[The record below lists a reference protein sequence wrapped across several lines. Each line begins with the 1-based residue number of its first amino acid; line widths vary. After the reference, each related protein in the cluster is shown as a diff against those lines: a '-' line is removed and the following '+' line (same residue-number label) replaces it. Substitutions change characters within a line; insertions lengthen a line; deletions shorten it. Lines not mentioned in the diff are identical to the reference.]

1 MKFHHIPDLPLSA
14 FCPEPGGRLWLH
26 KGGSS
31 GGAEKYDNLEKLYKV
46 QTDNANLLLEQ
57 AQRYL
62 PGATAQYMDRV
73 AETQGA
79 DYVDKQ
85 VNQASADMAK
95 ANAMERNAT
104 SRDLKSMGVNPND
117 PRFARSM
124 QSAELSNAARMAAGV
139 NGTRDEAK
147 RYQLAASQDVLGTM
161 TGTNNTAAAQLGNAT
176 SGLTSLYNSQQN
188 AKAQQDQTRS
198 QNVGNAVGGAFSLL
212 MSRDGGKVRKLE
224 QRFAGG
230 PVGGGQG
237 GGFTG
242 GAMSNTPSAPPVASS
257 SAQQG
262 PDPMAKMIK
271 AGGDFFTSKGN
282 NLVNKMQLKGQNVMN
297 NFGKAAEFFG
307 SPQAGEIQAYGS
319 GMGMS
324 PDQAVAAREAY
335 FSASQT
341 AKATGDLSAATQY
354 EQMGNSIANGAGLDS
369 LSATYAGQGLA
380 IAPGGG
386 ITGLSASAGAE
397 ATGALAGVTEAGA
410 ATGAAAGAAELGAG
424 AASLGQG
431 LSAGAGVAGAG
442 AGTAATGMAAVGEL
456 GAGLSAGAGA
466 GAAAGGVAAGT
477 AGAGA
482 AGAGASVLAS
492 GLGAVATAIPWVGA
506 AIGIASMLGLFK
518 DGGEVSTSGSKARDL
533 RSGGKVQG
541 PGDHTA
547 DLVPALLSNQENV
560 INAEAATLVGHDTLN
575 RLNKK
580 GLALR
585 HQGKR
590 LDQIK
595 TIGLEALR

>member
-1 MKFHHIPDLPLSA
+1 
-14 FCPEPGGRLWLH
+14 
-26 KGGSS
+26 
-31 GGAEKYDNLEKLYKV
+31 
-46 QTDNANLLLEQ
+46 
-57 AQRYL
+57 
-62 PGATAQYMDRV
+62 
-73 AETQGA
+73 
-79 DYVDKQ
+79 
-85 VNQASADMAK
+85 
-95 ANAMERNAT
+95 MERSAT

-117 PRFARSM
+117 PRFAKSM
-124 QSAELSNAARMAAGV
+124 QSTELSNAARLAAGV
-139 NGTRDEAK
+139 NATRDQAK

-161 TGTNNTAAAQLGNAT
+161 TGTNNTATAQLGNAT
-176 SGLTSLYNSQQN
+176 SGLTNLYNSQQN

-212 MSRDGGKVRKLE
+212 MSKDGGKVRKLE
-224 QRFAGG
+224 RHFGGG

-237 GGFTG
+237 RGFTG
-242 GAMSNTPSAPPVASS
+242 GAMSNTPSAPPVASA
-257 SAQQG
+257 SAQQR

-271 AGGDFFTSKGN
+271 AGGDFLTSKGN
-282 NLVNKMQLKGQNVMN
+282 NLMNKMQLKGQNVMN

-307 SPQAGEIQAYGS
+307 APQAGEIQAYGS

-324 PDQAVAAREAY
+324 ADQALAAREAY

-341 AKATGDLSAATQY
+341 AKATGDLSAASQY

-369 LSATYAGQGLA
+369 LSVTHAGQGLA

-386 ITGLSASAGAE
+386 ITGLSAATGAE
-397 ATGALAGVTEAGA
+397 ATGALAGVSEAGA
-410 ATGAAAGAAELGAG
+410 AAGTVGAGAAELGAG

-442 AGTAATGMAAVGEL
+442 AGTAATGMAAMGEL

-466 GAAAGGVAAGT
+466 TAGGVAAGT

-482 AGAGASVLAS
+482 SALTT
-492 GLGAVATAIPWVGA
+492 GLGAVATALPWVGA
-506 AIGIASMLGLFK
+506 AVGVASLLGMFK
-518 DGGEVSTSGSKARDL
+518 DGGEVNSPGSKARDL
-533 RSGGKVQG
+533 RNGGKVKG

-560 INAEAATLVGHDTLN
+560 INAEAAALVGHDTLN

-590 LDQIK
+590 LDQIN

>member
-14 FCPEPGGRLWLH
+14 FCPEPGGRLSLY

-46 QTDNANLLLEQ
+46 QTDNANLLLQQ

-62 PGATAQYMDRV
+62 PGATAQYMNRV
-73 AETQGA
+73 AETQGG
-79 DYVDKQ
+79 DYAEKQ
-85 VNQASADMAK
+85 ANQARADMAK
-95 ANAMERNAT
+95 ANAMERSAT

-117 PRFARSM
+117 PRFARGM
-124 QSAELSNAARMAAGV
+124 QSTELSNAARMAAGV
-139 NGTRDEAK
+139 NAMRDQAK
-147 RYQLAASQDVLGTM
+147 RYQLAVSQDALGTM
-161 TGTNNTAAAQLGNAT
+161 TGTNNTAASQLGNAT
-176 SGLTSLYNSQQN
+176 SGLTNLYNTQQN
-188 AKAQQDQTRS
+188 AKAQQDQMRS

-212 MSRDGGKVRKLE
+212 MSKDGGKVRSLE
-224 QRFAGG
+224 RHFVGG

-242 GAMSNTPSAPPVASS
+242 GAMSHTPSTPPLAGAS
-257 SAQQG
+257 ARQG
-262 PDPMAKMIK
+262 SEPVAKMIK

-282 NLVNKMQLKGQNVMN
+282 NLMNKMQLKGQNVMN

-307 SPQAGEIQAYGS
+307 APQAGEIQAYSS

-324 PDQAVAAREAY
+324 ADQAVAAREAY

-341 AKATGDLSAATQY
+341 ARATGDLSAASQY

-369 LSATYAGQGLA
+369 LSATYAGQGLSM
-380 IAPGGG
+380 APGGG
-386 ITGLSASAGAE
+386 ITGLSAATGAE
-397 ATGALAGVTEAGA
+397 ATGALAGVSEAGA
-410 ATGAAAGAAELGAG
+410 AAGTVGAGAAELGAG

-431 LSAGAGVAGAG
+431 LSAGAGVAGMAGAGG
-442 AGTAATGMAAVGEL
+442 AGTAATGMAAMGEL

-466 GAAAGGVAAGT
+466 TAGGVA
-477 AGAGA
+477 AGA
-482 AGAGASVLAS
+482 AGAGASALTT
-492 GLGAVATAIPWVGA
+492 GLGAVATALPWVGA
-506 AIGIASMLGLFK
+506 AVGIGSLLGLFK
-518 DGGEVSTSGSKARDL
+518 DGGEVNALGSKARDL
-533 RSGGKVQG
+533 RNGGKVNG

-547 DLVPALLSNQENV
+547 DLVPALLSDQENV
-560 INAEAATLVGHDTLN
+560 INAEAAVLVGHDTLN

-595 TIGLEALR
+595 TIGLEALQ